1 MTSCNQIA
9 SEIAALRAD
18 IAAMQGQF
26 IPKSDRGGIINES
39 IGGAKNLI
47 VPIIGT
53 TVAAAIAPFPGAIAQ
68 AAALANQA
76 AAAAAAAAA
85 LAKQAAA
92 AAAAAL
98 AKLAAIAASI
108 AAILAALATLR
119 ILGARID
126 AVERGLS
133 ALGADVSR
141 ILGLLLPIK
150 NAANQALSRSMIP
163 GATGARGLTGATGA
177 RGLAGATGATGARG
191 LQGIKGEDGSLDN
204 ATKGLLGR
212 IASQTAFIPALVA
225 RPAALTS
232 AQTVAAAATGVC
244 QTTRPGGCMNN
255 LANNTNNKLQQGF
268 NNVSNLLNGLGIGD
282 LLRTVNEVN
291 TKMGAQVVG
300 GLSANLKRIT
310 NFMKGERITNFITMA
325 ATLHNAA
332 MLSNALATTLV
343 STVTNVF
350 AIIGLRD
357 ADGQP
362 YDASELLQTSLANFT
377 RSVIGNQNYDQLTLT
392 WKKAN
397 RVYQAGANV
406 VSRVRS
412 IVDSVRSISEITNIN
427 VADIG
432 NALRRDGAVK
442 EDSYSPMS
450 RTVGSSRFQ
459 KAVDRL
465 TNLTEAASD
474 VESVSSSVRSV
485 QEDIRE
491 LQTEQTEFKKAIK
504 KGIDTEKTAEAK
516 TDRETNFGT
525 ITEKDLERAE

>member
-1 MTSCNQIA
+1 
-9 SEIAALRAD
+9 
-18 IAAMQGQF
+18 
-26 IPKSDRGGIINES
+26 
-39 IGGAKNLI
+39 
-47 VPIIGT
+47 
-53 TVAAAIAPFPGAIAQ
+53 
-68 AAALANQA
+68 
-76 AAAAAAAAA
+76 
-85 LAKQAAA
+85 
-92 AAAAAL
+92 
-98 AKLAAIAASI
+98 
-108 AAILAALATLR
+108 
-119 ILGARID
+119 
-126 AVERGLS
+126 
-133 ALGADVSR
+133 
-141 ILGLLLPIK
+141 
-150 NAANQALSRSMIP
+150 
-163 GATGARGLTGATGA
+163 
-177 RGLAGATGATGARG
+177 TGATGARG